1 MERDYTS
8 APMSE
13 SPASDG
19 WLSLSALVESMLF
32 VASGSVSIS
41 QLAQALEV
49 RPTEVELALQELED
63 RYTGRGL
70 KLQRSREGIQI
81 TTAPTAA
88 AQVERFLGL
97 ESTTHLSRAALECL
111 AIIAYKQPVTRPE
124 LDALRGVNSDSAIKN
139 LLSKGLIEEH
149 GRAEGPG
156 RPILYVSTPAFLQHF
171 GLGSLE
177 ELPRLEPEMTPAPS
191 GEQATPEA

>member
-8 APMSE
+8 ALIPD

-19 WLSLSALVESMLF
+19 WLPLSALVESVLF
-32 VASGSVSIS
+32 VASGPVSVS
-41 QLAQALEV
+41 QLAQALEAK
-49 RPTEVELALQELED
+49 PAEVELALQELESH
-63 RYTGRGL
+63 YTGRGL
-70 KLQRSREGIQI
+70 KLQRSREGLQI
-81 TTAPTAA
+81 TTASAA
-88 AQVERFLGL
+88 AAHVERFLGL

-139 LLSKGLIEEH
+139 LLGKGLIEEH

-177 ELPRLEPEMTPAPS
+177 DLPRLEPEMAPAS
-191 GEQATPEA
+191 AEEQGVPEA